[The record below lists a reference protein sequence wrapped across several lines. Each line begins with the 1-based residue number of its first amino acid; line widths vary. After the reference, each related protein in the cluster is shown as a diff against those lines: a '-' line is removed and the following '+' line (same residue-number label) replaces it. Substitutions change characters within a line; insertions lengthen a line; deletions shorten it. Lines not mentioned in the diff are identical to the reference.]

1 MLPYNYVSKG
11 EELNK
16 SKIWF
21 MDQKLYVE
29 KPHLHRNLGWKRIEC
44 LNSCG

>member
-1 MLPYNYVSKG
+1 MLHYNYVSKEG
-11 EELNK
+11 GLNK

-29 KPHLHRNLGWKRIEC
+29 NHTYIGIEDENEEC